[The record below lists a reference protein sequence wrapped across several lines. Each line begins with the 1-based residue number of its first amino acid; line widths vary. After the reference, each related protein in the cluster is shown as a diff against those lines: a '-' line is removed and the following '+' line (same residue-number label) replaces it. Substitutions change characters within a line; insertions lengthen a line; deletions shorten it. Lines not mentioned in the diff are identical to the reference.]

1 MGFRFRKS
9 TNIGPFRI
17 TASKSGIST
26 SFGGKGA
33 RVTKM
38 ANGRTRTTL
47 SIPGTGI
54 SHVSE
59 TGKTKAPAK
68 VKKKNTSA
76 VAAPTPTTSDAPLL
90 PMTVRA
96 IGLFIIAL
104 GLLLLM
110 FAWPLGLLVIG
121 YGIYRIVKAKEI
133 ADRHNE
139 KMRQTAI
146 EDQK

>member
-38 ANGRTRTTL
+38 ADGRTRTTL

-59 TGKTKAPAK
+59 TSKARTPEKSTKVTAPAA
-68 VKKKNTSA
+68 TT
-76 VAAPTPTTSDAPLL
+76 PTPTTSDAPLL

-139 KMRQTAI
+139 KMRQSAI
-146 EDQK
+146 ESQE